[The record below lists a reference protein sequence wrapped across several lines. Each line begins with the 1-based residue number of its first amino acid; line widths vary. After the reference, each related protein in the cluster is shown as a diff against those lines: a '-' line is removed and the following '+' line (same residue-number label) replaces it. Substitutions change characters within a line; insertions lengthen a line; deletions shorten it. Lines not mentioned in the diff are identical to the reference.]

1 MENWIFENNN
11 WLWGLFIIPVLI
23 LVFILR
29 QQHKKKQFSKL
40 GTNYKQLIPLK
51 SVGRIIFKNSLILLA
66 FISLIIGLANPQV
79 GVKTSK
85 VKLKGA
91 EIIIALDISNSMK
104 AQDMSP
110 NRLDKAKLEIS
121 RLLKYTKSDRV
132 GLIVFAGKAFMNV
145 PLTTDYARFR
155 MYLKSVD
162 TDYISTQGT
171 DISEAIRLAS
181 ESFTEN
187 SKNNK
192 ALIIITDGENHEEAA
207 LFEAEE
213 ASKKGIAI
221 HTIGLGDRKGVPIP
235 FRTRR
240 GLEYRKDSDGNLVVT
255 KLNEQLLNEIATI
268 GKGRYLKAQNSGF
281 GLESIYND
289 LKQMEKEEFEQ
300 KSIVDGEDD
309 FQLYLAIALI
319 LLLLEFIILPRKNS
333 YFAKI
338 NLNKD
343 IL

>member
-1 MENWIFENNN
+1 MENWVFENST
-11 WLWGLFIIPVLI
+11 WFWGLLIIPAFVVLFLGRKI
-23 LVFILR
+23 
-29 QQHKKKQFSKL
+29 HKNKQLAKL
-40 GTNYKQLIPLK
+40 GVNHGQLMPLK
-51 SVGRIIFKNSLILLA
+51 SVGRIMFKNILIILAFAMLIL
-66 FISLIIGLANPQV
+66 GLANPQV
-79 GVKTSK
+79 GVKTEK

-91 EIIIALDISNSMK
+91 EIIVALDISNSMK

-110 NRLDKAKLEIS
+110 DRLEKAKIEIS

-132 GLIVFAGKAFMNV
+132 GLIVFAGRAFMNV
-145 PLTTDYARFR
+145 PLTTDYSRFR

-171 DISEAIRLAS
+171 DISEAITLAT

-192 ALIIITDGENHEEAA
+192 ALIIITDGEDHEQAAIDAAKEAA
-207 LFEAEE
+207 E
-213 ASKKGIAI
+213 KGISI
-221 HTIGLGDRKGVPIP
+221 HTIGLGDKKGVPIP

-240 GLEYRKDSDGNLVVT
+240 GIEYRKDKEGNLVVT
-255 KLNEQLLNEIATI
+255 KLNENLLNEIAAV
-268 GKGRYLKAQNSGF
+268 GKGQYIRAQNSGF
-281 GLESIYND
+281 GLEKIYND
-289 LKQMEKEEFEQ
+289 LKQMEKEEFDQ

-319 LLLLEFIILPRKNS
+319 LLLLEIIILPRKNS

-338 NLNKD
+338 NLTKD

>member
-1 MENWIFENNN
+1 MENWTFEHID
-11 WLWGLFIIPVLI
+11 WLWGLLVLPALV

-29 QQHKKKQFSKL
+29 KQHKKKQFRKL
-40 GTNYKQLIPLK
+40 GANYQEMMPLQ

-66 FISLIIGLANPQV
+66 FVFLIIGLANPQV

-91 EIIIALDISNSMK
+91 EIIIALDISNSMM
-104 AQDMSP
+104 AQDMDP
-110 NRLDKAKLEIS
+110 NRLDKAKFEIS

-132 GLIVFAGKAFMNV
+132 GLIVFAGRAFMNV

-171 DISEAIRLAS
+171 DISEAITLAS

-192 ALIIITDGENHEEAA
+192 ALIIITDGEDHEEVAITA
-207 LFEAEE
+207 AEE
-213 ASKKGIAI
+213 ANKKGITI

-240 GLEYRKDSDGNLVVT
+240 GLEYRKDKEGNLVVT
-255 KLNEQLLNEIATI
+255 KLNEKLLNQIAAV
-268 GKGRYLKAQNSGF
+268 GKGQYIKAENSGF
-281 GLESIYND
+281 GLERIYND

-300 KSIVDGEDD
+300 KSVTDGEDD
-309 FQLYLAIALI
+309 FQLYLAIAL
-319 LLLLEFIILPRKNS
+319 LLLMLEFLIIPRKNS

-338 NLNKD
+338 NLNKN